1 MTRSTGGMVRQHPAR
16 GLWEARYTGADG
28 KRHSLYAKT
37 RREVQER
44 LRAALTDA
52 DHGIRPIGNRTTVAA
67 YLDDWLAS
75 SVRLRVRPRT
85 ADSYAETVERYI
97 KPAIGRQPLAKL
109 TPEHVARMLADLT
122 VRETKR
128 GRLSPTT
135 IRYAYTVLRIAL
147 GRALKSGKVLRNV
160 ATLVDPPAKSTPEMH
175 PPTVEQVSQL
185 LAATWDD
192 RMGPLYVLAA
202 TSGLRQGETLALR
215 WSDVDLEAATV
226 TVRHT
231 LERGTRA
238 LAEPKTD
245 RARRTVH
252 ISGSTVAV
260 LREHRR
266 GQLVERLAA
275 GPRWRDA
282 ELVFTTRDGGPL
294 HARNVLAAYHAALE
308 GAGLPRFRWHDLR
321 HWWATAQLEAGEDL
335 FIVSRALGHADITTT
350 ANIYAHLTPAML
362 RRSADRM
369 DAILGRRET
378 SRGSL

>member
-1 MTRSTGGMVRQHPAR
+1 MIRQHPVR
-16 GLWEARYTGADG
+16 DLWEARYVGADG
-28 KRHSLYAKT
+28 RRHSLYAKT
-37 RREVQER
+37 RREAQEG
-44 LRAALTDA
+44 LRAALQAA
-52 DHGIRPIGNRTTVAA
+52 DHGIRPIGRQSTLGAF
-67 YLDDWLAS
+67 LDDWLES
-75 SVRLRVRPRT
+75 SVTPRCRPRT
-85 ADSYAETVERYI
+85 VESYRETVERYI
-97 KPAIGRQPLAKL
+97 RPALGRVPLAKL
-109 TPEHVARMLADLT
+109 EPEHVQRMLAGLT
-122 VRETKR
+122 AR
-128 GRLSPTT
+128 GTLSPTT
-135 IRYAYTVLRIAL
+135 VRYAYTVLRIAL
-147 GRALKSGKVLRNV
+147 GRALKSGRVLRNV
-160 ATLVDPPAKSTPEMH
+160 ATLVDPPAKSTPEIH
-175 PPTVEQVSQL
+175 PPTVEQVAQL
-185 LAATWDD
+185 LAGTRHD

-215 WSDVDLEAATV
+215 WSDVDLDAATV

-294 HARNVLAAYHAALE
+294 HARNVLVAYHAALE

-335 FIVSRALGHADITTT
+335 FLVSRALGHADITTT
-350 ANIYAHLTPAML
+350 ANLYAHLTPAML

-369 DAILGRRET
+369 DAILGRPEAG
-378 SRGSL
+378 RGSL